1 LKALIIEDSVEVAE
15 AVSLC
20 LQVQWPDI
28 EISVAVEGFIGLER
42 LKSGQYDV
50 IILDLNLPDVSGY
63 DVLQQIRLFSNIP
76 VIILTVSGEE
86 EDIAKGFEMG
96 ANDYIVKPFR
106 PRDLLSRINSA
117 INRSPD

>member
-1 LKALIIEDSVEVAE
+1 MKALIIEDSVEVAE